1 MRRTPRGAANVATGR
16 ETTVLELGS
25 ALGLDLDRA
34 EERAGEV
41 RRSCLARSLR
51 GRAAARLDGPRRGPR
66 GLERSLA
73 AMRVCAGSGGGPFA
87 DAGSVSPLPQRFD
100 S

>member
-1 MRRTPRGAANVATGR
+1 MYGDGRQFVGDVVVAFLAAGDATDAQGAANVATGR

-51 GRAAARLDGPRRGPR
+51 GRADARLDGPRTAPR
-66 GLERSLA
+66 GLERTLA
-73 AMRVCAGSGGGPFA
+73 AMRG
-87 DAGSVSPLPQRFD
+87 
-100 S
+100 